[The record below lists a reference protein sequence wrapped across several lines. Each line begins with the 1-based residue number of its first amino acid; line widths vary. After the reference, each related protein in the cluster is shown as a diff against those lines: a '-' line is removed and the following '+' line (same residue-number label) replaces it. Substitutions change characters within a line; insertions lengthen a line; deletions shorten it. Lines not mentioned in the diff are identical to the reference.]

1 MTSDDDIRGRLESLL
16 AIDEGLGQIF
26 ESLQRSGRLDDTVV
40 VVAGDHGYF
49 YGEHGLDAERRFAYE
64 ESARIPL
71 VVRHPRTV
79 KAGTTHKPLVVS
91 VDLAPTLLEFAG
103 VTPKER
109 LHGRSLVPLLK
120 GLSIPWRTSVLIEY
134 FTDRV
139 FPRARHMGYKAVR
152 TERFKF
158 IKYVDLEG
166 MDELYDLEADPY
178 ELNNLLFYE
187 PSTGYRVPS
196 PSHRSTLDDMR
207 AELSKLLTETDA
219 AAPETKTTHGPRPPD

>member
-16 AIDEGLGQIF
+16 AIDEGLGQIL
-26 ESLQRSGRLDDTVV
+26 ESLERNGRLDDTVV

-71 VVRHPRTV
+71 VVRYPRAI
-79 KAGTTHKPLVVS
+79 KGGSSSKHLVVS
-91 VDLAPTLLEFAG
+91 VDLAPTILELAG
-103 VTPKER
+103 VTPTDR

-120 GLSIPWRTSVLIEY
+120 GLSVPWRTSVLIEY

-152 TERFKF
+152 TERFKY
-158 IKYVDLEG
+158 IQYADLEG
-166 MDELYDLEADPY
+166 MDELYDLDADPY

-196 PSHRSTLDDMR
+196 PAHRSTLEDMR
-207 AELSKLLTETDA
+207 GELSRLLTETDGA
-219 AAPETKTTHGPRPPD
+219 VPDTTQAPRSPQ